1 MVKAFSFGKEK
12 PLGKR
17 KQKKNEKEMMNMKG
31 YVYTLEI
38 VIGMILML
46 VTFVSLFSNPPS
58 KPEIEVTIIKQ
69 SGFNS
74 LDFINREGLLR
85 ELVQNN
91 SEAELESRLSALL
104 SKCIKPEVEICA
116 ETCGTTGVSTTGNVI
131 TLDYYVSA
139 FNENYMGRRV
149 KLWLWRK

>member
-1 MVKAFSFGKEK
+1 
-12 PLGKR
+12 
-17 KQKKNEKEMMNMKG
+17 MKG

-38 VIGMILML
+38 VIGMLLIL
-46 VTFVSLFSNPPS
+46 VTFISLFSSPPS
-58 KPEIEVTIIKQ
+58 KPEIEVTVIKQ

-74 LDFINREGLLR
+74 LDFINKEGLLR

-104 SKCIKPEVEICA
+104 SKSVKLEAEICT

-131 TLDYYVSA
+131 TFDYYVSA

>member
-1 MVKAFSFGKEK
+1 MT
-12 PLGKR
+12 
-17 KQKKNEKEMMNMKG
+17 NMKG

-38 VIGMILML
+38 VIGMLLIL
-46 VTFVSLFSNPPS
+46 VTFISLFSNPPS
-58 KPEIEVTIIKQ
+58 KPEIEVTVIKQ

-74 LDFINREGLLR
+74 LDFINKEGLLR

-104 SKCIKPEVEICA
+104 SKSVKLEAEICA
-116 ETCGTTGVSTTGNVI
+116 ETCGATGVSTTGNVI
-131 TLDYYVSA
+131 TFDYYVSA